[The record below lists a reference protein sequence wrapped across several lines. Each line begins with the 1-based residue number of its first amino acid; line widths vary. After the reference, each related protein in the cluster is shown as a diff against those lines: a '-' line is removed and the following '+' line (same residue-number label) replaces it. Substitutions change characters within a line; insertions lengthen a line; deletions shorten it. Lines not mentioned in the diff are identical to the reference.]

1 MLRVLRNA
9 RISLFLCRKSNYI
22 FTVWQH
28 MVLLVMIRQYEGKSY
43 RLFSEWLV
51 EAYYL
56 RMFLQ
61 LSHIPHFT
69 TLQKF
74 TEWVNGTMLERIIS
88 SFIVLKY
95 QTDIRWS
102 RFIWLQSNS
111 SSQYY
116 TERAELRRRKYI
128 KVSLWADVLKQT
140 ICTVKIRRTPQAR
153 HDNIDRFPATYN
165 KSIRNPP
172 IICSYSW

>member
-9 RISLFLCRKSNYI
+9 RIPLFLRRNSNHI

-28 MVLLVMIRQYEGKSY
+28 MVLLLVIRQYEGKSY

-74 TEWVNGTMLERIIS
+74 TERVNGTMLERIIS
-88 SFIVLKY
+88 SFIVL
-95 QTDIRWS
+95 TNIRQI
-102 RFIWLQSNS
+102 FVGVDS
-111 SSQYY
+111 SGFKATHASQYY
-116 TERAELRRRKYI
+116 TERAKPTRRRKYI
-128 KVSLWADVLKQT
+128 KVSLGADVLKQ
-140 ICTVKIRRTPQAR
+140 INNLYCE
-153 HDNIDRFPATYN
+153 N
-165 KSIRNPP
+165 KTHS
-172 IICSYSW
+172 SKT

>member
-1 MLRVLRNA
+1 MSLTNA
-9 RISLFLCRKSNYI
+9 RIPIFLHRKSNHI

-28 MVLLVMIRQYEGKSY
+28 MVLLVMIRQYKGKSY

-74 TEWVNGTMLERIIS
+74 TERVNGTMLERIIS
-88 SFIVLKY
+88 SFIVL
-95 QTDIRWS
+95 TNIRQI
-102 RFIWLQSNS
+102 FIGVDS
-111 SSQYY
+111 SGFKATHASQFLHRKNR
-116 TERAELRRRKYI
+116 TKGRRKYI
-128 KVSLWADVLKQT
+128 KVSLGADVLKQI
-140 ICTVKIRRTPQAR
+140 ICTVKIRRTPAR
-153 HDNIDRFPATYN
+153 HDNIDFQATYN
-165 KSIRNPP
+165 KGIRNPP
-172 IICSYSW
+172 IICHYS